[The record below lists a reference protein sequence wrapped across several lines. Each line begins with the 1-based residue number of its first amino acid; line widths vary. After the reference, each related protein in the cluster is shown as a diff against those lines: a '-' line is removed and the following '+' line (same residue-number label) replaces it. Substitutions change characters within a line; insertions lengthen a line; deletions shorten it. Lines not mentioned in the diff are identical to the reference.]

1 MYSSNYHQHPQGF
14 IYYFW
19 KDLVNLNYNNEE
31 VQELIIDAC
40 KYWIRKFDID
50 GYRFD
55 AVWGVNARAPLFG
68 KRLQLELKSLKPDL
82 LLLAEDKASAAR
94 AYRQGFD
101 AAYDWAEDTGWV
113 SHWSWQYA
121 YDELHQQTLFN
132 HPSITMRKVLLEKAL
147 FSDGDSVGLR
157 LRFLENNDQHR
168 FITNHSLE
176 VTKMAATLLFG
187 LSGLPMLYNGQ
198 EIGCR
203 AFPYTSAPI
212 FQRDKTIR
220 SLNPALFDFYKRL
233 VEVRK
238 DNEALNT
245 GTLSEIQTKGGQ
257 GVVAFLRSSGYQN
270 IIAVTNMADRPTKVK
285 LKLMDLRQRKGT
297 KVHLKDLY
305 AGHTLIMK
313 VKGKGNIRVPITAYT
328 TKLLKFVNVNIQG
341 NSK

>member
-1 MYSSNYHQHPQGF
+1 
-14 IYYFW
+14 
-19 KDLVNLNYNNEE
+19 
-31 VQELIIDAC
+31 
-40 KYWIRKFDID
+40 
-50 GYRFD
+50 
-55 AVWGVNARAPLFG
+55 
-68 KRLQLELKSLKPDL
+68 L

-94 AYRQGFD
+94 VYRQGFD

-132 HPSITMRKVLLEKAL
+132 HPSISMRKVLLEKAL

-176 VTKMAATLLFG
+176 VTKMAAALLFG

-233 VEVRK
+233 LYVRK
-238 DNEALNT
+238 RNEALST
-245 GTLSEIQTKGGQ
+245 GTLSEIPLQGGKGTI
-257 GVVAFLRSSGYQN
+257 AFLRSYNNQKV
-270 IIAVTNMADRPTKVK
+270 IVITNMDASKAKIRLGLAGLIQKPGIKVQ
-285 LKLMDLRQRKGT
+285 LT
-297 KVHLKDLY
+297 DLY
-305 AGHTLIMK
+305 SGHIVFKKIKNDKSIRIPIAAHTTRMLLIDQK
-313 VKGKGNIRVPITAYT
+313 
-328 TKLLKFVNVNIQG
+328 
-341 NSK
+341 